1 MLTTNKASTI
11 QEKDLNQAVA
21 QGSRFGAVL
30 GGETTFGGSEVVV
43 TMQKEL
49 TLEGENGLELVGMTA
64 GNTRFGAKEMVSILM
79 RRVR

>member
-43 TMQKEL
+43 IMQKEL

-64 GNTRFGAKEMVSILM
+64 GNTRFGSKEMVSILK
-79 RRVR
+79 RPVR

>member
-64 GNTRFGAKEMVSILM
+64 GNTRFGSKEMVSILK
-79 RRVR
+79 RPVR

>member
-49 TLEGENGLELVGMTA
+49 TLEGENGLELVGMTV
-64 GNTRFGAKEMVSILM
+64 GNTRFGSKEMVSILK
-79 RRVR
+79 RPVR

>member
-30 GGETTFGGSEVVV
+30 DGETTFGGSEVVV

-64 GNTRFGAKEMVSILM
+64 GNTRFGSKEMVSILK
-79 RRVR
+79 RPVR